1 MPGTLPEPEGYR
13 EDFTFAPR
21 HLGTLRF
28 NDAEILTVEEL
39 LDEDGYPVHG
49 HFNMTF
55 ENSITGDVYSKA
67 VTFTADPT

>member
-1 MPGTLPEPEGYR
+1 MPGILPEGYR

-39 LDEDGYPVHG
+39 LDEDGNPVHG
-49 HFNMTF
+49 NFDMTF
-55 ENSITGDVYSKA
+55 ENSITGEVRNRVVS
-67 VTFTADPT
+67 FNADPV

>member
-1 MPGTLPEPEGYR
+1 MLGILPEGYR

-39 LDEDGYPVHG
+39 LDEDGYPSHG
-49 HFNMTF
+49 QFNMTF
-55 ENSITGDVYSKA
+55 ENSITGEVRSR
-67 VTFTADPT
+67 VVNFNADPV